1 MCNLCDGFGVNV
13 KWGPVFAD
21 IYALSSVRI

>member
-1 MCNLCDGFGVNV
+1 MCNLCDGFDVNV

-21 IYALSSVRI
+21 IYVLSSVRI